1 MTDLDPKG
9 KSVKITFFVLLSL
22 FCPLGAQATSPEDY
36 YNAGLDLMKQ
46 KDYEKAV
53 QYFRAAVD
61 QRPDYWQAYQF
72 LGEAY
77 YQDANRTEAVVAM
90 RESLR
95 LHPRNPDLEKFM
107 ERIKRDSPWVSNG
120 TWREFS
126 PILAIVISVLTLAW
140 TIYAPRHSR
149 PERKP

>member
-1 MTDLDPKG
+1 MK
-9 KSVKITFFVLLSL
+9 KIIYVLLIL
-22 FCPLGAQATSPEDY
+22 ACPLLARATSPEDF
-36 YNAGLDLMKQ
+36 YNAGMDLMKQ

-77 YQDANRTEAVVAM
+77 YQSANRTEAVVAI

-95 LHPRNPDLEKFM
+95 LHPHNPELQKFLD
-107 ERIKRDSPWVSNG
+107 IVKKNSPWVSSDSIRG
-120 TWREFS
+120 YL
-126 PILAIVISVLTLAW
+126 PIISIIVSLLTLGW
-140 TIYAPRHSR
+140 TIYGSKFFK

>member
-1 MTDLDPKG
+1 MKKVIAILIF
-9 KSVKITFFVLLSL
+9 SFA
-22 FCPLGAQATSPEDY
+22 PLMAQATSPEDY

-95 LHPRNPDLEKFM
+95 LHPHNPDLEKFM
-107 ERIKRDSPWVSNG
+107 NRIKKDSPWGSSDGLNHILPIVS
-120 TWREFS
+120 
-126 PILAIVISVLTLAW
+126 LAVSLLTLIW
-140 TIYAPRHSR
+140 TLYAL
-149 PERKP
+149 RKLKAGPKP

>member
-1 MTDLDPKG
+1 MK
-9 KSVKITFFVLLSL
+9 KVLFLL
-22 FCPLGAQATSPEDY
+22 ILLAHPLAASATSPEDY
-36 YNAGLDLMKQ
+36 YNAGMDLMKQ

-77 YQDANRTEAVVAM
+77 YQSANRTEAVVAM

-95 LHPRNPDLEKFM
+95 LHPQNPDLKKFM
-107 ERIKRDSPWVSNG
+107 ERIKRDSPWASNG
-120 TWREFS
+120 SWRDFLS
-126 PILAIVISVLTLAW
+126 IIAIVLSALTFAW
-140 TIYAPRHSR
+140 TIYGPRRDR